1 MPQIGFEGP
10 LSVVMFKKHW
20 TNPHYHNPQYKPT
33 DYTGSFRI
41 GRRSLLT
48 GSQSTQIMGDVVV
61 PRNRIIRAVQR
72 RLGFGK
78 QEKAPEM
85 FYETELSPIAQF
97 ARGKI
102 ALQQAMW
109 RPVHNPTRK
118 QKLTAYTNPL
128 QDVIGPFDRNR
139 QVNTPSAQRAYNRG
153 TTQIQPSLKVPAPQ
167 GNIPTSAPWNNQF

>member
-10 LSVVMFKKHW
+10 TSVVLFKQHW
-20 TNPHYHNPQYKPT
+20 TNPHYHQPQYRPMDT
-33 DYTGSFRI
+33 TGSFRL
-41 GRRSLLT
+41 RRVSLLP
-48 GSQSTQIMGDVVV
+48 GSPAPVLAGDVII
-61 PRNRIIRAVQR
+61 PRNKVIRAVFR
-72 RLGFGK
+72 RMGFGK

-97 ARGKI
+97 ARGKV

-139 QVNTPSAQRAYNRG
+139 QTNTPSAQRAFNRG

-167 GNIPTSAPWNNQF
+167 GNIPTSAPWNNQL